1 MKPTNFFFL
10 IFFALVKVSL
20 LDEEDEDYDP
30 NNIDFLCVGLENY
43 RENKDDITF
52 KALFMNL
59 SNKPMTKSFGFYAN
73 TTYLTNSSDPNSS
86 AVEMRDANCTIENTK
101 SNDDYI
107 YFNCSIPISN
117 ISNIKKINILPKNN
131 YFGGETYSA
140 DYMRLHP
147 MYNLVEFTK
156 ELYVLNLTKEIEEKH
171 GQFILKGEMHK
182 NLNDNGEFKMV
193 NDDMNGTLKC
203 QKTSGLSYECKLLP
217 TSIIENRTID
227 QRPADSSKSKIIIIA
242 RYLKNFNITY
252 PKNSTTDD
260 LDPNEK
266 KATIISV
273 GNFKPSNALEDAKG
287 KIYLKCGDYAL
298 KYLKEFIRF
307 YADINY
313 NPITNLRMLQNKEKI
328 EVIGTKNLS
337 EISKG
342 IVSYDLTY
350 KNTTNKTIVAISSPR
365 EISFSDNGTFSGE
378 NNEMNIEFSG
388 DETYEFLKKEEKRYE
403 PMYLKKNKKNN
414 NDEGNYDAIINYD
427 SFSFDFDTQDDILD
441 IVNKTDVEVS
451 YKPKNEGRYFD
462 KCNIEK
468 IGNESY
474 SIKCSPKRSVYA
486 LMDTL
491 LIDITNLLKK
501 RRLSSV
507 SVRILQDAIN
517 TTLIPNG
524 NSTGVIDYTYDPK
537 ISKFISKKSSGGLSG
552 GAITAIVLAIIFAI
566 LAVAFL
572 IFFCNRP
579 LASVDK
585 NNNIINVPNSSTNIN
600 E

>member
-1 MKPTNFFFL
+1 MIHIIL
-10 IFFALVKVSL
+10 IFFG
-20 LDEEDEDYDP
+20 
-30 NNIDFLCVGLENY
+30 FENY
-43 RENKDDITF
+43 REDKEAITF

-73 TTYLTNSSDPNSS
+73 TTYLKNSSDPNSS

-117 ISNIKKINILPKNN
+117 ISNIKKINVLPKNN
-131 YFGGETYSA
+131 YFGGETFPA
-140 DYMRLHP
+140 DYMRLAP
-147 MYNLVEFTK
+147 MINFVEFTK
-156 ELYVLNLTKEIEEKH
+156 ELYILNLTKEIEEKH

>member
-1 MKPTNFFFL
+1 
-10 IFFALVKVSL
+10 
-20 LDEEDEDYDP
+20 
-30 NNIDFLCVGLENY
+30 
-43 RENKDDITF
+43 
-52 KALFMNL
+52 
-59 SNKPMTKSFGFYAN
+59 MTKSFGFYAN
-73 TTYLTNSSDPNSS
+73 TTYLKNSSDPNSS

-117 ISNIKKINILPKNN
+117 ISNIKKINILRKNN
-131 YFGGETYSA
+131 YFGGETFPA
-140 DYMRLHP
+140 DYMRLAP
-147 MYNLVEFTK
+147 MINLVEFTK
-156 ELYVLNLTKEIEEKH
+156 ELYILNLTKEIEEKH

-252 PKNSTTDD
+252 PKNSTTDEP
-260 LDPNEK
+260 DPNEK

-273 GNFKPSNALEDAKG
+273 RNFKPSNALEDAKG

-441 IVNKTDVEVS
+441 IVNKADVEVS

>member
-20 LDEEDEDYDP
+20 LDEEDDDYDP
-30 NNIDFLCVGLENY
+30 NNIDFLLVGCENY
-43 RENKDDITF
+43 RENKADITF

-73 TTYLTNSSDPNSS
+73 TTYLKNSSDPNSS

-117 ISNIKKINILPKNN
+117 ISNIKKINILRKNN
-131 YFGGETYSA
+131 YFGGETFPA
-140 DYMRLHP
+140 DYIRLAP
-147 MYNLVEFTK
+147 MINLVEFTK
-156 ELYVLNLTKEIEEKH
+156 ELYILNLTKEIEEKH

-462 KCNIEK
+462 KCKIEK
-468 IGNESY
+468 TGNESY

>member
-20 LDEEDEDYDP
+20 LDEEDDDYDP
-30 NNIDFLCVGLENY
+30 NNIDFLLVGFENY
-43 RENKDDITF
+43 RENKADITF

-73 TTYLTNSSDPNSS
+73 TTYLKNSSDPNSS

-117 ISNIKKINILPKNN
+117 ISNIKKINILRKNN
-131 YFGGETYSA
+131 YFGGETFPA
-140 DYMRLHP
+140 DYMRLAP
-147 MYNLVEFTK
+147 MINLVEFTK
-156 ELYVLNLTKEIEEKH
+156 ELYILNLTKEIEEKH

-365 EISFSDNGTFSGE
+365 DISFSDNGTFSGE

-517 TTLIPNG
+517 TTLLPDT

-537 ISKFISKKSSGGLSG
+537 IGKFISKKSSGGLSG